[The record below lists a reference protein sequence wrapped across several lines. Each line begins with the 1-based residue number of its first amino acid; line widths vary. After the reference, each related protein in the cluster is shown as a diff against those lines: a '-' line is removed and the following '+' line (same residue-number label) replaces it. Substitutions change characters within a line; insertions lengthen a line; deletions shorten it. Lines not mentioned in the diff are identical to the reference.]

1 MVHGLQF
8 LKLYFIHCYDNNVDL
23 PKIDKPFVNAVF
35 KILCEKTT
43 SGRPPSERTQELK
56 AKLTQFYEDH
66 YKELITADEDKMNYQ
81 NLNTVLD
88 YLAIEV
94 LTMYENNIKQ
104 HFCEYVGRYVNV
116 MYEKKNQIKQIKDN
130 VSLTTEEKKKASM
143 AVYTQL
149 RKIKND
155 LLNPHEEKKSNQE
168 FHTWIDES
176 SGRKEI
182 QNVQRFPTAQQF
194 SSKQLQA

>member
-88 YLAIEV
+88 YMAIEV
-94 LTMYENNIKQ
+94 VTMYENNIKQ

-116 MYEKKNQIKQIKDN
+116 MYEKKNQIIQIKEN
-130 VSLTTEEKKKASM
+130 VSLTTEERKIQSM

-176 SGRKEI
+176 SGRKGI